1 MGPTLTH
8 HSPKARNVSLP
19 GVEPYPN
26 VASLTNRFT
35 RHGFTAS
42 HAITLRD
49 IRRTCISRSEL
60 ERYARDTSLVER
72 MSANPRQ
79 DIAP

>member
-1 MGPTLTH
+1 MRSTLTH
-8 HSPKARNVSLP
+8 HFPKARNVSLP

-26 VASLTNRFT
+26 VASLTSRFT
-35 RHGFTAS
+35 CHGFTTS

-49 IRRTCISRSEL
+49 IRRTCINRAEL
-60 ERYARDTSLVER
+60 ERYARDKFLVEH
-72 MSANPRQ
+72 MSANSRQ